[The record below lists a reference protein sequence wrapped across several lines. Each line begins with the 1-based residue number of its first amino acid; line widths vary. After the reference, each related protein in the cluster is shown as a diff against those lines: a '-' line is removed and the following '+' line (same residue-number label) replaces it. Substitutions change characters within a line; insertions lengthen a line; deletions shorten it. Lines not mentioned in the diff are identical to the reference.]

1 MSKLAKAITYALTG
15 NKKAIRDMKFRYTDV
30 DIHMRET
37 YGTYNIAKEV
47 LIQTKLSA
55 NAWVKETF
63 HKNYGSQEEEFKEVL
78 YDVKRAMIEE
88 VFGEFRP
95 ILIEMKSALH
105 DEDTTRIRALIA
117 DLEYKM
123 FVED

>member
-15 NKKAIRDMKFRYTDV
+15 NKKAIRDMKFRYTDI
-30 DIHMRET
+30 DFHMRE

-55 NAWVKETF
+55 NAWVKDRIQ
-63 HKNYGSQEEEFKEVL
+63 NSYASQNEDFKEAL
-78 YDVKRAMIEE
+78 YDVKRSMIEE
-88 VFGEFRP
+88 VFGEFRS
-95 ILIEMKSALH
+95 ILIEMRAALH